1 MSFDVRPAGLPGLQ
15 VEVDLHARLILA
27 ESVRDLDKDCLVAVR
42 TGLTICAPQELEE
55 LLLGIWV
62 HLDPHGSPFLLTLGD
77 RG

>member
-1 MSFDVRPAGLPGLQ
+1 MCFDVRPAGLPRLE
-15 VEVDLHARLILA
+15 VEIDLETGLILP
-27 ESVRDLDKDCLVAVR
+27 ESVRDLDDYRLVAIR

-62 HLDPHGSPFLLTLGD
+62 HLDPHGSLFLLTLGD